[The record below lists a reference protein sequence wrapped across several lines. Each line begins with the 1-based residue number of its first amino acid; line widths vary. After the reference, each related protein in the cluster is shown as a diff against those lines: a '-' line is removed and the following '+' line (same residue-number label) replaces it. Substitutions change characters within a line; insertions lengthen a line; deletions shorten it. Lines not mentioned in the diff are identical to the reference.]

1 MTQHRIVAI
10 VGATGAQGG
19 GLARAIL
26 ANPGAGFVVRAIT
39 RNPTSPAARQ
49 LAASGAEV
57 VAGDVGDLA
66 TLKEALQ
73 GAWGAFFVT
82 NFWAH
87 CCPTTEKSDARNM
100 AAAARAADLHHVIW
114 STLEDTRA
122 LVPLHDCRM
131 PTLLGHYKVPHF
143 DGKGESDA
151 YFREL
156 GVPTTFLR
164 TSFYWENLIT
174 AGLGPRVGPDGNLVL
189 ALPMG
194 ASALPGIAAED
205 IGRCAFGIFAGGE
218 SFLGQTVGIAGEHLT
233 GAEMAASVGLALGHT
248 TTYLAIEPDAYR
260 AVGFPGAVEMGN
272 MFQYKR
278 DFEAEYCGARSVE
291 RSRELNPQL
300 QTFDSWLAVNA
311 RRIPNSVVT
320 Y

>member
-1 MTQHRIVAI
+1 MIQHRIVAV

-26 ANPGAGFVVRAIT
+26 ANPGAGFAVRAIT
-39 RNPTSPAARQ
+39 RNPTSIAARQ
-49 LAASGAEV
+49 LVESGAEV
-57 VAGDVGDLA
+57 VTGEVGDLA
-66 TLKEALQ
+66 ALTEALR

-100 AAAARAADLHHVIW
+100 AAAARAADLRHVIW

-122 LVPLHDCRM
+122 RVPLHDCRM
-131 PTLLGHYKVPHF
+131 PTLLGQYKVPHF

-164 TSFYWENLIT
+164 TSFYWENLVT
-174 AGLGPRVGPDGNLVL
+174 SGLGPRVGPDGNLVL
-189 ALPMG
+189 TLPMG
-194 ASALPGIAAED
+194 TSALPGIAAED
-205 IGRCAFGIFAGGE
+205 IGRCAFGIFEGGAR
-218 SFLGQTVGIAGEHLT
+218 FLGQTIGIAGEHLT
-233 GAEMAASVGLALGHT
+233 GADMAARIGRTLGHA
-248 TTYLAIEPDAYR
+248 TTYRAIEPDAYR
-260 AVGFPGAVEMGN
+260 ARGFPGGVEMGN
-272 MFQYKR
+272 MFQYTR

-291 RSRELNPQL
+291 RSRVLNPQL
-300 QTFDSWLAVNA
+300 QTFERWLTVNA